1 MWSKIQR
8 LVFPMKGSIGM
19 RLFAVVPA
27 LSVLLTAAPTYAQA
41 PTGAAPRPAPA
52 AGQNAPAPRPPA
64 QTPPAAKQP
73 DPPPAAALPPPAAA
87 APIPFREG
95 GKFGWVNVQAVA
107 SQSAE
112 GKNAATKINALRDQ
126 RQKELTDKQKA
137 LTGLQQKMETEGALR
152 NDTARAAMQAD
163 IEKQQR
169 ELQRLAEDAEQDIE
183 RLTQQLQQEFLAK
196 LQPAIARVAKER
208 SLDFIFS
215 TEGGLV
221 HAAMDL
227 NLTEDVIKA
236 VDSISGGSKPA
247 AAAPAGAKPAGATPP
262 PSPPPAGAPK

>member
-1 MWSKIQR
+1 
-8 LVFPMKGSIGM
+8 M

-27 LSVLLTAAPTYAQA
+27 LSALLAAAPTYAQA
-41 PTGAAPRPAPA
+41 PAPAPS
-52 AGQNAPAPRPPA
+52 PRPPA
-64 QTPPAAKQP
+64 AQTPSTAKQP
-73 DPPPAAALPPPAAA
+73 DPPPAAAVAPPPAP

-95 GKFGWVNVQAVA
+95 AKFGWVNVQAVA

-112 GKNAATKINALRDQ
+112 GKNAGTRINALRDQ

-137 LTGLQQKMETEGALR
+137 FQAAQQKLETEGALR

-169 ELQRLAEDAEQDIE
+169 ELQRLVEDAEQDVE
-183 RLTQQLQQEFLAK
+183 RLTNQLQQEFLSK
-196 LQPAIARVAKER
+196 LQPAIQRVAKEKG
-208 SLDFIFS
+208 LDFIFS

-221 HAAMDL
+221 HAAPDL

-236 VDSISGGSKPA
+236 VDSTAGASKPA
-247 AAAPAGAKPAGATPP
+247 ATTKPAPLPGPAGLAK
-262 PSPPPAGAPK
+262 

>member
-1 MWSKIQR
+1 
-8 LVFPMKGSIGM
+8 M

-27 LSVLLTAAPTYAQA
+27 LSLLLAAAPTSAQA
-41 PTGAAPRPAPA
+41 PAP
-52 AGQNAPAPRPPA
+52 APAPRPPA
-64 QTPPAAKQP
+64 AQTPSTAKQP
-73 DPPPAAALPPPAAA
+73 DPPPAAAVAPAPAP

-95 GKFGWVNVQAVA
+95 AKFGWVNVQAVA

-112 GKNAATKINALRDQ
+112 GKNAGTRINALRDQ

-137 LTGLQQKMETEGALR
+137 FQAAQQKLETEGPLR

-169 ELQRLAEDAEQDIE
+169 ELQRLVEDAEQDVE
-183 RLTQQLQQEFLAK
+183 RLTNQLQQEFLSK
-196 LQPAIARVAKER
+196 LQPAIQRVAKEKG
-208 SLDFIFS
+208 LDFIFS

-221 HAAMDL
+221 HAASDL

-236 VDSISGGSKPA
+236 VDSSAGASKPA
-247 AAAPAGAKPAGATPP
+247 ATTKPPLTGPAGLAK
-262 PSPPPAGAPK
+262 

>member
-1 MWSKIQR
+1 
-8 LVFPMKGSIGM
+8 M

-41 PTGAAPRPAPA
+41 PASAAPRPAPA
-52 AGQNAPAPRPPA
+52 AQNAPPPRPASP
-64 QTPPAAKQP
+64 QTPSTAKQP
-73 DPPPAAALPPPAAA
+73 DPPPAAALAQPPAP
-87 APIPFREG
+87 APVPFREG

-112 GKNAATKINALRDQ
+112 GKNAATRINGLRDQ

-137 LTGLQQKMETEGALR
+137 FQAAQTKLETEGSLR
-152 NDTARAAMQAD
+152 NDTARAAMQSD
-163 IEKQQR
+163 FERQQKD
-169 ELQRLAEDAEQDIE
+169 LQRLAEDAEQDIE

-196 LQPAIARVAKER
+196 LQPAIARVAKEKNV
-208 SLDFIFS
+208 DFIFS

-236 VDSISGGSKPA
+236 VDAVAASKPA
-247 AAAPAGAKPAGATPP
+247 PAAAKPAGTPPPAAPAGA
-262 PSPPPAGAPK
+262 PK

>member
-1 MWSKIQR
+1 
-8 LVFPMKGSIGM
+8 M
-19 RLFAVVPA
+19 RLFAVVPV
-27 LSVLLTAAPTYAQA
+27 LSVLLTAAPTHAQA
-41 PTGAAPRPAPA
+41 PASAAPRPAPA
-52 AGQNAPAPRPPA
+52 AAQKAPPPRPAAP
-64 QTPPAAKQP
+64 QTPSTAKQP
-73 DPPPAAALPPPAAA
+73 DPPPAAALPQPQAP

-112 GKNAATKINALRDQ
+112 GKNAATRINGLRDQ

-137 LTGLQQKMETEGALR
+137 LQALQQTLETGGPLLNE
-152 NDTARAAMQAD
+152 TSRAAMQSD
-163 IEKQQR
+163 LERQQKDLTR
-169 ELQRLAEDAEQDIE
+169 QAEDAEQDIE

-208 SLDFIFS
+208 NVDFIFS

-236 VDSISGGSKPA
+236 VDSVTASKPA
-247 AAAPAGAKPAGATPP
+247 PAAAKPAGTPPPAAPAGA
-262 PSPPPAGAPK
+262 PK